1 MAAKRSVWGIDIGQS
16 ALKALKCRVSDDGE
30 TVVAESY
37 DYVEYPKLLSSPE
50 ANPAELISDALEQFL
65 SRNETRGDEIAISV
79 PGNTGL
85 ARFFKPPPVEAKVL
99 PSLVEFE
106 AKQQIPFPLDEVIW
120 DWQSLGGHEVE
131 GFQLDAEVG
140 IFAMKRE
147 HVARALKPFLDKKL
161 EPSTVQ
167 LSPLTIFNCVSNE
180 QLKNA
185 GEAADYDPDNP
196 PPHTLVLS
204 MGTETTDLIFTN
216 GHTLWLRSIPIGGNH
231 FTKILSKELKLTHAK
246 AEQLKRH
253 VMEAE
258 DPKAVFQVMRPVF
271 NDLVNEL
278 QRSIRH
284 YQTIDRKA
292 KIEKALLIGNA
303 SKLRGLSQYVEQNL
317 GIPVS
322 RLKKFERLEGSEVV
336 NAETFHANAPAF
348 AGAYGLCLQGCGA
361 SKLKTSL
368 LPPEIITDRIVREK
382 KPWAVAAV
390 ALVLLGFA
398 ANAAFQVWRTWEVN
412 PQAAGADGTT
422 WDQAINLVSPVKSD
436 SGSKVSADSGQLS
449 ELQHVR
455 ALGEEVVGNADRKLL
470 WLELLTA
477 LEVALPDSS
486 AQVPPGTVPDPK
498 TYPFEQRTEL
508 YIESME
514 AQFFP
519 DLTKWWTEPVQK
531 RYALDEA
538 AAKQR
543 RRPRAEREAEDVVDD
558 LAVDPAAAA
567 DAAAAAAAPG
577 TDPANPAVPV
587 DPTAPVDPAAAVDP
601 AATAG
606 TETPAPATDGSTD
619 PAATGATG
627 PTEQGWVIE
636 LRGHHFHNSRAF
648 GYDVAED
655 YLRRTLIHQLKHGE
669 ILLPVPPEDPTLPP
683 QMISFTFKELG
694 IEYPIISGT
703 GMVNNAYEV
712 KNPNVDPSMMS
723 PYGAEGAAYG
733 VPGVQPAGQTG
744 GRRQGERKN
753 ETTKVR
759 NGKGAA
765 ATGEEAVEEEE
776 EPLSYKAPR
785 YDFRVQFVWKETPL
799 SKRLQ
804 ARKEAAEKAAAE
816 MATQEGAE
824 GTTPVDPSATVPVD
838 PSIPP
843 TDEPLVPTTIDPAA
857 TDPSVVDP
865 AAIDPAATA
874 PGPVPP
880 AGVPAPGV
888 DPAATAPGVPSA
900 TGPTPPVDPANPG
913 PPASATPPAA
923 AAPAAATPSAEGAP
937 ATP

>member
-16 ALKALKCRVSDDGE
+16 ALKALKCRISDDGQG
-30 TVVAESY
+30 VVAESF

-99 PSLVEFE
+99 PQLVEFE

-131 GFQLDAEVG
+131 GFQLDNEVG

-147 HVARALKPFLDKKL
+147 HVARAIKPFLDKKL
-161 EPSTVQ
+161 EPSAVQ
-167 LSPLTIFNCVSNE
+167 LSPLTVFNAVAQE
-180 QLKNA
+180 QLKDVDQ
-185 GEAADYDPDNP
+185 GDYDPDNP

-292 KIEKALLIGNA
+292 KIEKALLIGAA
-303 SKLRGLSQYVEQNL
+303 SKLRGLSQYIEQNL

-322 RLKKFERLEGSEVV
+322 RLKKFEKLEGSEVV
-336 NAETFHANAPAF
+336 NAETFHSNAAGF

-361 SKLKTSL
+361 AKLQTSL

-412 PQAAGADGTT
+412 PQQTGADGTS
-422 WDQAINLVSPVKSD
+422 WDAAIAMANPVKSESD
-436 SGSKVSADSGQLS
+436 AKTGKDAEQIAQLA
-449 ELQHVR
+449 HIR
-455 ALGEEVVGNADRKLL
+455 ALGDEVVGNVDRKLV
-470 WLELLTA
+470 WLELLSA

-486 AQVPPGTVPDPK
+486 AQVARGQVPDPK
-498 TYPFEQRTEL
+498 TYPFDQRTEL

-519 DLTKWWTEPVQK
+519 DLAVWWTEPVQK
-531 RYALDEA
+531 RYAADDKALKERGG
-538 AAKQR
+538 R
-543 RRPRAEREAEDVVDD
+543 RNRRADAEGETD
-558 LAVDPAAAA
+558 AVDPAAAESDPAATDPAAADPTATGVDPTATDPAAPVTEEATA
-567 DAAAAAAAPG
+567 DAAA
-577 TDPANPAVPV
+577 T
-587 DPTAPVDPAAAVDP
+587 
-601 AATAG
+601 
-606 TETPAPATDGSTD
+606 TEGETGE
-619 PAATGATG
+619 GATVAG

-636 LRGHHFHNSRAF
+636 LRGHHFHNGTRSLDT
-648 GYDVAED
+648 GEN
-655 YLRRTLIHQLKHGE
+655 YLRRTLIQQLREGE
-669 ILLPVPPEDPTLPP
+669 VALPVPSDDPSLPP
-683 QMISFTFKELG
+683 QTITFTFKELG
-694 IEYPIISGT
+694 IQFPIISAT
-703 GMVNNAYEV
+703 GRIYDS
-712 KNPNVDPSMMS
+712 KIPNPNADPALGMEGS
-723 PYGAEGAAYG
+723 PYGGSVIPGMQGPGTGAG
-733 VPGVQPAGQTG
+733 RRQSGTGRTG
-744 GRRQGERKN
+744 GRN
-753 ETTKVR
+753 
-759 NGKGAA
+759 GAA
-765 ATGEEAVEEEE
+765 AGAEEEE
-776 EPLSYKAPR
+776 EPEPEPEFFKAPR
-785 YDFRVQFVWKETPL
+785 YDFKVQFVWKETPL

-804 ARKEAAEKAAAE
+804 ARKEAAEAAAAAE
-816 MATQEGAE
+816 VTEDGASGAFDPAAE
-824 GTTPVDPSATVPVD
+824 PVVPPV
-838 PSIPP
+838 
-843 TDEPLVPTTIDPAA
+843 IDPAA
-857 TDPSVVDP
+857 TDPVEPAFVDP
-865 AAIDPAATA
+865 AVADPAAVDPATA
-874 PGPVPP
+874 TPP
-880 AGVPAPGV
+880 AGTTPPVATPGPDPAEPAAA
-888 DPAATAPGVPSA
+888 DPAAAGAAEPVTDVTPDPTA
-900 TGPTPPVDPANPG
+900 
-913 PPASATPPAA
+913 PAA
-923 AAPAAATPSAEGAP
+923 AAPGETPAP
-937 ATP
+937 ANP

>member
-16 ALKALKCRVSDDGE
+16 ALKALKCRVSDDGQG
-30 TVVAESY
+30 VVAESF

-50 ANPAELISDALEQFL
+50 ANPTELVNDALEQFL
-65 SRNETRGDEIAISV
+65 SRNETLGDEIAISV

-99 PSLVEFE
+99 PQLVEFE

-131 GFQLDAEVG
+131 GFQLDNEVG

-147 HVARALKPFLDKKL
+147 HVARAIKPFLDHKL
-161 EPSTVQ
+161 EPSVVQ
-167 LSPLTIFNCVSNE
+167 LSPLTVFNAVSQE
-180 QLKNA
+180 KLKDA
-185 GEAADYDPDNP
+185 DQGDYDPDNP

-322 RLKKFERLEGSEVV
+322 RLKKFEKLEGSEVV
-336 NAETFHANAPAF
+336 NAETFHANAAGF

-361 SKLKTSL
+361 SKLQTSL

-382 KPWAVAAV
+382 KPWAIAAV

-412 PQAAGADGTT
+412 PQQTGADGTT
-422 WDQAINLVSPVKSD
+422 WDAAIAMTTPVKSESD
-436 SGSKVSADSGQLS
+436 AKTSKDAEQIAQLA
-449 ELQHVR
+449 HIR
-455 ALGEEVVGNADRKLL
+455 AMGEEVVGNADRKLV
-470 WLELLTA
+470 WLELLSA

-486 AQVPPGTVPDPK
+486 AQLARGQVPDPK
-498 TYPFEQRTEL
+498 TYPFEERTEL

-519 DLTKWWTEPVQK
+519 DLAVWWTEPVK
-531 RYALDEA
+531 ERYAADERSFKA
-538 AAKQR
+538 AAQR
-543 RRPRAEREAEDVVDD
+543 RNRAAAEGDADAEAVDPVI
-558 LAVDPAAAA
+558 VDPAA
-567 DAAAAAAAPG
+567 PG
-577 TDPANPAVPV
+577 A
-587 DPTAPVDPAAAVDP
+587 DPAAADP
-601 AATAG
+601 AAAG
-606 TETPAPATDGSTD
+606 ADPASAD
-619 PAATGATG
+619 PAAPAPEATATDSATATEDAGGELTG

-636 LRGHHFHNSRAF
+636 LTGHHFHNSKAQVLDT
-648 GYDVAED
+648 GEN
-655 YLRRTLIHQLKHGE
+655 YLRRTLIQQLREGE
-669 ILLPVPPEDPTLPP
+669 VALPVPSSDPTVPP
-683 QMISFTFKELG
+683 QMITFTFKELG
-694 IEYPIISGT
+694 IGYPIISAT
-703 GMVNNAYEV
+703 SNIRPTNKI
-712 KNPNVDPSMMS
+712 KNPNADPALGMEGS
-723 PYGAEGAAYG
+723 PYGGIPSMTPGAQGSGSGRRQNGTGRAESR
-733 VPGVQPAGQTG
+733 TG
-744 GRRQGERKN
+744 GRGSAA
-753 ETTKVR
+753 
-759 NGKGAA
+759 GAA
-765 ATGEEAVEEEE
+765 AEEEE
-776 EPLSYKAPR
+776 EAEPEPEFYEAPR
-785 YDFRVQFVWKETPL
+785 YDFKVQFVWKETPL

-804 ARKEAAEKAAAE
+804 ARKEAAEAAAAAASTGE
-816 MATQEGAE
+816 A
-824 GTTPVDPSATVPVD
+824 PVDGVDASDPAAEPIVPSVFDPTATEPAGTAPAATDPATTDPATTDPAIVD
-838 PSIPP
+838 PAI
-843 TDEPLVPTTIDPAA
+843 VDPAA
-857 TDPSVVDP
+857 TDPSTDVP
-865 AAIDPAATA
+865 AEIAPPAGADPAATA
-874 PGPVPP
+874 P
-880 AGVPAPGV
+880 
-888 DPAATAPGVPSA
+888 DDAA
-900 TGPTPPVDPANPG
+900 TPPVDPAATETAEPVTEVT
-913 PPASATPPAA
+913 PDPAETVPAA
-923 AAPAAATPSAEGAP
+923 AAPGETPAP
-937 ATP
+937 PNP